1 MHVLITG
8 GTGFIGRALCPLL
21 RDSGYDLTV
30 LTRDPGRAADAVP
43 DARLIER
50 LDQADRIDAVVN
62 LAGEPLAE
70 GRWSDQRKEAFRQ
83 SRIGTTQNLRQWLER
98 QPPETRPR
106 VLVSGSAIGYYGPR
120 DDTPLSEDAPPGD
133 DFGARLCRDWEA
145 AAVEAQALGVRVARI
160 RIGVVL
166 GGDGGALAKM
176 LPPFKLGAGGPMGS
190 GEQWMSWVHRSD
202 LARLI
207 QWLLETATAQGAY
220 NGTAPEP
227 ARNRE
232 FARTLGKVLGRPAML
247 ITPALALKLMFGE
260 MSGLLLTGQRV
271 LPAKAQA
278 EGFVFRHPALEGALR
293 DVLRGA

>member
-8 GTGFIGRALCPLL
+8 GTGFIGRTLCPLL
-21 RDSGYDLTV
+21 RDCGYDLTV
-30 LTRDPGRAADAVP
+30 LTRDPARAANAVP
-43 DARLIER
+43 GARPIER

-70 GRWSDQRKEAFRQ
+70 GRWSDERKEAFRR
-83 SRIGTTQNLRQWLER
+83 SRIGTTQNLLQWLGR
-98 QPPETRPR
+98 QPPAARPR

-120 DDTPLSEDAPPGD
+120 DDTPLSEDAPPGE
-133 DFGARLCRDWEA
+133 DFAARLCRDWEA
-145 AAVEAQALGVRVARI
+145 AAMEAEALGVRVARV

-176 LPPFKLGAGGPMGS
+176 LPPFRLGAGGPMGS

-232 FARTLGKVLGRPAML
+232 LARTLGKVLRRPAIL
-247 ITPALALKLMFGE
+247 TTPALALKLMFGE
-260 MSGLLLTGQRV
+260 MSSLLLTGQRV

-278 EGFVFRHPALEGALR
+278 EGFAFQHPRLEGALR